1 MMAIVCC
8 IHRSNRF
15 IGVVM
20 SLLMT
25 LDGFFLFRNLRS
37 FFFLIF
43 HTFTM
48 RATNTKFFKVNKV
61 I

>member
-37 FFFLIF
+37 FFFF
-43 HTFTM
+43 DFPYFYYESYEHEVFQS
-48 RATNTKFFKVNKV
+48 
-61 I
+61 